1 MKVGDGLPVPLIK
14 NVIHDKQI
22 KYSTNIK
29 TFLCLEFSI
38 NVNQWSKHPPP
49 IMLWNKPPSPGQSS
63 IGGGTLQNSARW
75 SGQTLLVRPSDS
87 LTASIPR
94 WTVSRT

>member
-1 MKVGDGLPVPLIK
+1 VKVGDGLPVPLIK

-38 NVNQWSKHPPP
+38 NVNQWSKPPP
-49 IMLWNKPPSPGQSS
+49 PHYALEQAPKPRS
-63 IGGGTLQNSARW
+63 IIYWWWYLAKLCSLVWTNSARP
-75 SGQTLLVRPSDS
+75 SVRQPHSKHS
-87 LTASIPR
+87 
-94 WTVSRT
+94 